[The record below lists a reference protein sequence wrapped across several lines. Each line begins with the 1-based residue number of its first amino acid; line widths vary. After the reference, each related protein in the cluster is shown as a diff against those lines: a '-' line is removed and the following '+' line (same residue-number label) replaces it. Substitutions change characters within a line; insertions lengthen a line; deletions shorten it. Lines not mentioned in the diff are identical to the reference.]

1 MTSAA
6 ADFAQ
11 RMRDAADTIRVAN
24 LLYDYQPEYGFW
36 NPRDLLKE
44 ADVVENVDDAE
55 IEKEVSRGARK
66 Q

>member
-1 MTSAA
+1 VSAA
-6 ADFAQ
+6 EAFAQ
-11 RMRDAADTIRVAN
+11 RMREAADTIRVAN

-55 IEKEVSRGARK
+55 IEKEVSRGTRK